1 MAEDAVVVARD
12 EYAEFRRD
20 SRVPGEEVLQ
30 IGRVEAFVSVTG
42 TDEDVGLGWYGKPPI
57 QSLSFRPN
65 GRVGRQCMQSSY
77 WACHQRTA
85 VII

>member
-1 MAEDAVVVARD
+1 MAEDAVVVAGD

-20 SRVPGEEVLQ
+20 GRVPGEEALQ
-30 IGRVEAFVSVTG
+30 VGRVEAFASVTG

-65 GRVGRQCMQSSY
+65 GRVGRQCMKSSY
-77 WACHQRTA
+77 WASHQRTA

>member
-1 MAEDAVVVARD
+1 MVEDTVVVAGD
-12 EYAEFRRD
+12 EYAEFCRD

-30 IGRVEAFVSVTG
+30 IVRIETFTSISG
-42 TDEDVGLGWYGKPPI
+42 TDEDVGFGWYGKPPI

-65 GRVGRQCMQSSY
+65 GKVGRQCMQSSY
-77 WACHQRTA
+77 RGCHQRTA